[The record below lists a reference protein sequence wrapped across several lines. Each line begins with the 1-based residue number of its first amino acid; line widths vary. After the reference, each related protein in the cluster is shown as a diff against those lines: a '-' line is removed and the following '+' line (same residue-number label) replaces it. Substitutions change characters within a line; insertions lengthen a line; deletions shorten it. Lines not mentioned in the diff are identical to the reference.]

1 MLTESERIV
10 NCIKTMKPLDFFL
23 CFVLILCKLGKNIPG
38 GKLMI
43 ILVCNVGSTSL
54 KFKLY
59 EMPGAREL
67 ARCGVE
73 RVGSDHDAIFRYEN
87 CLTGK
92 KTAFNGADIPDYENG
107 IRLFLHY
114 LTGEEY
120 GAISNVTEI
129 ERVGYK
135 TTLSRGHFGI
145 HELDQEVLQG
155 MEDWISLAP
164 LHNRAYLAAIRVMRG
179 FLPEA
184 VFIGCFETAF
194 HRDIPLQRKIYGV
207 PYEWYE
213 RYGVQRLGYH
223 GASHGYIADV
233 LSERGEEYK
242 AISCHLGGSCSV
254 CAIENGRSVDTSFG
268 MSLESGLIH
277 ANRVGDMDT
286 SMRYFLRDQG
296 LSDEEILQGL
306 QKTGGLLGIS
316 GISNDLRYV
325 IEAAETGNMRAQLAV
340 DVFITGIVHYIG
352 AFAMDLGGLDYLV
365 FTAGIGEHSAVIRSR
380 VCEKLGLLG
389 VKLDEEK
396 NSRNEKEI
404 SSVDSSVKVL
414 VIPTNEELGIA
425 RRTYEYQA
433 GSPADN

>member
-1 MLTESERIV
+1 
-10 NCIKTMKPLDFFL
+10 MK
-23 CFVLILCKLGKNIPG
+23 
-38 GKLMI
+38 

-59 EMPGAREL
+59 DMPDARVL
-67 ARCGVE
+67 AQCGVE

-87 CLTGK
+87 CLTGQK
-92 KTAFNGADIPDYENG
+92 IAFDKADIPNYESG
-107 IRLFLHY
+107 IRRFLDY
-114 LTGEEY
+114 LTGADM
-120 GAISNVTEI
+120 GVISAVTEI

-135 TTLSRGHFGI
+135 ATLSKGHFGI
-145 HELDQEVLQG
+145 HELDEEVLQG
-155 MEDWISLAP
+155 MEDWLSLAP
-164 LHNRAYLAAIRVMRG
+164 LHNRAYLDAIAVMRG

-184 VFIGCFETAF
+184 RFIGCFETAF
-194 HRDIPLQRKIYGV
+194 HRDIPLERKIYGV

-233 LSERGEEYK
+233 LNEQGRDYK

-286 SMRYFLRDQG
+286 SMSYFLRSEG
-296 LSDEEILQGL
+296 MSDEEILQGL
-306 QKTGGLLGIS
+306 QKKGGLLGIS
-316 GISNDLRYV
+316 GVSNDLRYV
-325 IEAAETGNMRAQLAV
+325 IEAAQNGNERAKLAL
-340 DVFITGIVHYIG
+340 DVFVTGIVHYIG
-352 AFAMDLGGLDYLV
+352 AFAMDLGRLDYLV
-365 FTAGIGEHSAVIRSR
+365 FTAGIGEHSALLRER

-389 VKLDEEK
+389 VKLDKEK
-396 NSRNEKEI
+396 NAQNEEVI
-404 SSVDSSVKVL
+404 SAADSAVRVL

-425 RRTYEYQA
+425 RRTYEYQ
-433 GSPADN
+433 

>member
-1 MLTESERIV
+1 
-10 NCIKTMKPLDFFL
+10 MK
-23 CFVLILCKLGKNIPG
+23 
-38 GKLMI
+38 

-59 EMPGAREL
+59 DMPDARVL
-67 ARCGVE
+67 AQCGVE

-87 CLTGK
+87 CLTGQK
-92 KTAFNGADIPDYENG
+92 IAFDKADIPNYESG
-107 IRLFLHY
+107 IRLFLDY
-114 LTGEEY
+114 LTGADM
-120 GAISNVTEI
+120 GVISAVTEI

-135 TTLSRGHFGI
+135 ATLSKGHFGI
-145 HELDQEVLQG
+145 HELDEEVLQG
-155 MEDWISLAP
+155 MEDWLSLAP
-164 LHNRAYLAAIRVMRG
+164 LHNRAYLDAIAVMRG

-184 VFIGCFETAF
+184 RFIGCFETAF
-194 HRDIPLQRKIYGV
+194 HRDIPLERKIYGV

-233 LSERGEEYK
+233 LNEQGRDYK

-286 SMRYFLRDQG
+286 SMSYFLRSEG
-296 LSDEEILQGL
+296 MSDEEILQGL
-306 QKTGGLLGIS
+306 QKKGGLLGIS
-316 GISNDLRYV
+316 GVSNDLRYV
-325 IEAAETGNMRAQLAV
+325 IEAAQNGNERAKLAL
-340 DVFITGIVHYIG
+340 DVFVTGIVHYIG
-352 AFAMDLGGLDYLV
+352 AFAMDLGRLDYLV
-365 FTAGIGEHSAVIRSR
+365 FTAGIGEHSALLRER

-396 NSRNEKEI
+396 NAQNEKAI
-404 SSVDSSVKVL
+404 SAADSAVRVL

-425 RRTYEYQA
+425 RRTYEYQ
-433 GSPADN
+433 

>member
-1 MLTESERIV
+1 
-10 NCIKTMKPLDFFL
+10 MK
-23 CFVLILCKLGKNIPG
+23 
-38 GKLMI
+38 

-59 EMPGAREL
+59 DMPDARVL
-67 ARCGVE
+67 AQCGVE

-87 CLTGK
+87 CLTGQK
-92 KTAFNGADIPDYENG
+92 IAFDKADIPNYESG
-107 IRLFLHY
+107 IRLFLDY
-114 LTGEEY
+114 LTGADM
-120 GAISNVTEI
+120 GVISAVTEI

-135 TTLSRGHFGI
+135 ATLSKGHFGI
-145 HELDQEVLQG
+145 HELDEEVLQG
-155 MEDWISLAP
+155 MEDWLSLAP
-164 LHNRAYLAAIRVMRG
+164 LHNRAYLYAIAVMRG

-184 VFIGCFETAF
+184 RFIGCFETAF
-194 HRDIPLQRKIYGV
+194 HRDIPLERKIYGV

-233 LSERGEEYK
+233 LNEQGRDYK

-286 SMRYFLRDQG
+286 SMSYFLRSEG
-296 LSDEEILQGL
+296 MSDEEILQGL
-306 QKTGGLLGIS
+306 QKKGGLLGIS
-316 GISNDLRYV
+316 GVSNDLRYV
-325 IEAAETGNMRAQLAV
+325 IEAAQNGNERAKLAL
-340 DVFITGIVHYIG
+340 DVFVTGIVHYIG
-352 AFAMDLGGLDYLV
+352 AFAMDLGRLDYLV
-365 FTAGIGEHSAVIRSR
+365 FTAGIGEHSALLRER

-389 VKLDEEK
+389 VKLDKEK
-396 NSRNEKEI
+396 NAQNEEVI
-404 SSVDSSVKVL
+404 SAADSAVRVL

-425 RRTYEYQA
+425 RRTYEYQ
-433 GSPADN
+433 

>member
-1 MLTESERIV
+1 
-10 NCIKTMKPLDFFL
+10 MK
-23 CFVLILCKLGKNIPG
+23 
-38 GKLMI
+38 

-59 EMPGAREL
+59 DMPDARVL
-67 ARCGVE
+67 AQCGVE

-87 CLTGK
+87 CLTGQK
-92 KTAFNGADIPDYENG
+92 IAFDKADIPNYESG
-107 IRLFLHY
+107 IRLFLDY
-114 LTGEEY
+114 LTGADM
-120 GAISNVTEI
+120 GVISAVTEI

-135 TTLSRGHFGI
+135 ATLSKGHFGI
-145 HELDQEVLQG
+145 HELDEEVLQG
-155 MEDWISLAP
+155 MEDWLSLAP
-164 LHNRAYLAAIRVMRG
+164 LHNRAYLDAIAVMRG

-184 VFIGCFETAF
+184 RFIGCFETAF
-194 HRDIPLQRKIYGV
+194 HRDIPLERKIYGV

-233 LSERGEEYK
+233 LNEQGRDYK

-286 SMRYFLRDQG
+286 SMSYFLRSEG
-296 LSDEEILQGL
+296 MSDEEILQGL
-306 QKTGGLLGIS
+306 QKKGGLLGIS
-316 GISNDLRYV
+316 GVSNDLRYV
-325 IEAAETGNMRAQLAV
+325 IEAAQNGNERAKLAL
-340 DVFITGIVHYIG
+340 DVFVTGIVHYIG
-352 AFAMDLGGLDYLV
+352 AFAMDLGRLDYLV
-365 FTAGIGEHSAVIRSR
+365 FTAGIGEHSVLLRER

-389 VKLDEEK
+389 VKLDKEK
-396 NSRNEKEI
+396 NAQNEEVI
-404 SSVDSSVKVL
+404 SAADSAVRVL

-425 RRTYEYQA
+425 RRTYEYQ
-433 GSPADN
+433 